1 MNPIVHSFV
10 RITFHKVL
18 QSSYI
23 RVLAHFL
30 VILQGQHV
38 CICLGLILELLEWN
52 AAACNQNGNT
62 NKLYV
67 MILLSTMSVVQPL
80 FFIWEKE
87 MHLNLS
93 QR

>member
-1 MNPIVHSFV
+1 MPIVHS
-10 RITFHKVL
+10 RITFHKLL

-52 AAACNQNGNT
+52 AAACNQKGNT

-67 MILLSTMSVVQPL
+67 MNNDSLCRW
-80 FFIWEKE
+80 F
-87 MHLNLS
+87 NLCS
-93 QR
+93 FYGKKKCI